1 MISTPSDIFMVI
13 ECVSAGELFDYI
25 VRRGKLPEGEARHL
39 FRQLI
44 CAVEYCHWHGVAHRD
59 LKPENILLDEHG
71 NVKVADFGLS
81 NCMRD
86 GLFLYTS
93 CGSPNYAA
101 PEVISAQPYPGPEV
115 DVWSCG
121 VILYALLCGS
131 LPFDDESIHTLFRK
145 IKHGEYSIPGHV
157 SDLSRDLIQRMLVVD
172 PLQRISAEDI
182 KVHPW
187 VSAGIPRYLALTPA
201 QLHAEGSGRD
211 LDQTALQMVSTL
223 GYPGASTTAAV
234 AAAVAENAWS
244 PVHVAYELIAASRLA
259 AAVASAAS
267 SDGSIGSAALGNT
280 ASSAAGGGSQG
291 SKAGSTAGQQAIT
304 PSIGKLEPFS
314 VPLTG
319 AMATAIAVGR
329 AGALGLSAPQ
339 LLVAG
344 ARRYAFMPSTWH
356 ARHTRA
362 AGTAK
367 QLLGEAF
374 REAAA
379 AGGGNVGGFMVQG
392 SEGGDTSSSGPR
404 RRRWFLG
411 IQSKREPSHVM
422 GEVYKGLHS
431 GQFQWKVLNPYHI
444 RVRWRPDKETVSAL
458 CTVPVAMSAGATAP
472 APASTVEA
480 ISLAAHV
487 KVDLRLYRVQPG
499 VYLMDL
505 SRHRG
510 DTFSFSNLCA
520 RIIAELKA
528 PSSSRR
534 SPHASQR

>member
-1 MISTPSDIFMVI
+1 MVI

-25 VRRGKLPEGEARHL
+25 VKRGKLPEGEARHL

-145 IKHGEYSIPGHV
+145 IKHGDYSIPGHV

-182 KVHPW
+182 KLHPW
-187 VSAGIPRYLALTPA
+187 VSADIPRYLALTPA

-211 LDQTALQMVSTL
+211 LDQMALSVVAGL
-223 GYPGASTTAAV
+223 GYSGASTTAAV
-234 AAAVAENAWS
+234 AAAVAANTWT
-244 PVHVAYELIAASRLA
+244 PVHIAYELIAARRLA

-267 SDGSIGSAALGNT
+267 ADGSIGSAALGN
-280 ASSAAGGGSQG
+280 ASSSAAGTQSTSGSSASHSG
-291 SKAGSTAGQQAIT
+291 SSASRSMVVGR
-304 PSIGKLEPFS
+304 LEPFC
-314 VPLTG
+314 VPITG
-319 AMATAIAVGR
+319 AMATAIAAGR
-329 AGALGLSAPQ
+329 GGALGLSAPQ
-339 LLVAG
+339 LLVAA

-379 AGGGNVGGFMVQG
+379 SGGGSIGGFMVP
-392 SEGGDTSSSGPR
+392 GGDAGDSSSGAR

-411 IQSKREPSHVM
+411 IQSKREPAHVM
-422 GEVYKGLHS
+422 GEVYKGLQS

-444 RVRWRPDKETVSAL
+444 RVRWCPDKHTVSAL
-458 CTVPVAMSAGATAP
+458 CTVAVAMSAGATAP
-472 APASTVEA
+472 APASTIAA

-528 PSSSRR
+528 PSASRR
-534 SPHASQR
+534 SPHSQR

>member
-1 MISTPSDIFMVI
+1 
-13 ECVSAGELFDYI
+13 
-25 VRRGKLPEGEARHL
+25 
-39 FRQLI
+39 
-44 CAVEYCHWHGVAHRD
+44 
-59 LKPENILLDEHG
+59 
-71 NVKVADFGLS
+71 
-81 NCMRD
+81 
-86 GLFLYTS
+86 
-93 CGSPNYAA
+93 
-101 PEVISAQPYPGPEV
+101 
-115 DVWSCG
+115 

-172 PLQRISAEDI
+172 PLQRITAEDI
-182 KVHPW
+182 KLHPW
-187 VSAGIPRYLALTPA
+187 VSSGIPRYLALTPA

-211 LDQTALQMVSTL
+211 LDQTALAKVATM

-234 AAAVAENAWS
+234 VTAVALDAWS
-244 PVHVAYELIAASRLA
+244 PVQVAYELIAASRLA
-259 AAVASAAS
+259 AAVGSAAA
-267 SDGSIGSAALGNT
+267 SDGSIGSAALG
-280 ASSAAGGGSQG
+280 
-291 SKAGSTAGQQAIT
+291 STAGSSLALAVQSG
-304 PSIGKLEPFS
+304 PSLPGSGKLDPFS
-314 VPLTG
+314 VPLWG
-319 AMATAIAVGR
+319 AAATAIAVGR
-329 AGALGLSAPQ
+329 GGALGLSAPQ

-379 AGGGNVGGFMVQG
+379 ASGGNVGGFMVQG
-392 SEGGDTSSSGPR
+392 SDAGSDTGAPR

-422 GEVYKGLHS
+422 GEVYRGLKA
-431 GQFQWKVLNPYHI
+431 GQFQWRVLNPYHV
-444 RVRWRPDKETVSAL
+444 RVRWRPDRESISAL
-458 CTVPVAMSAGATAP
+458 CTVPVVMAAGATAP
-472 APASTVEA
+472 APASTLEA
-480 ISLAAHV
+480 ISLAARV
-487 KVDLRLYRVQPG
+487 KVDLRLYRVQSG

-505 SRHRG
+505 ARHGG

-528 PSSSRR
+528 PGPSRR
-534 SPHASQR
+534 SGQR

>member
-1 MISTPSDIFMVI
+1 MFLRRYEVISTPSDIFMVI

-25 VRRGKLPEGEARHL
+25 VKRGKLPEGEARHL

-145 IKHGEYSIPGHV
+145 IKHGDYSIPGHV

-172 PLQRISAEDI
+172 PLQRITAEDI
-182 KVHPW
+182 KMHPW
-187 VSAGIPRYLALTPA
+187 VSSDIPRYLALTPA

-211 LDQTALQMVSTL
+211 LDQAALATVAAL
-223 GYPGASTTAAV
+223 GYSGASTTASV
-234 AAAVAENAWS
+234 AAAVAANTWS
-244 PVHVAYELIAASRLA
+244 PVHVAYELIAARRLA

-267 SDGSIGSAALGNT
+267 ANGSIGSAALGN
-280 ASSAAGGGSQG
+280 SSNPSSGALQS
-291 SKAGSTAGQQAIT
+291 STALHSGTMTAGRLQ
-304 PSIGKLEPFS
+304 PFS
-314 VPLTG
+314 VPLAG
-319 AMATAIAVGR
+319 AMATSLAVGR
-329 AGALGLSAPQ
+329 GGALGLSAPQ

-356 ARHTRA
+356 ARHTSA

-379 AGGGNVGGFMVQG
+379 SGGGHVGGFMVQG
-392 SEGGDTSSSGPR
+392 SDTGETAGGAR

-411 IQSKREPSHVM
+411 IQSKREPAHVM
-422 GEVYKGLHS
+422 GEVYRGLSS

-505 SRHRG
+505 NRHRG

-534 SPHASQR
+534 AQHSQR